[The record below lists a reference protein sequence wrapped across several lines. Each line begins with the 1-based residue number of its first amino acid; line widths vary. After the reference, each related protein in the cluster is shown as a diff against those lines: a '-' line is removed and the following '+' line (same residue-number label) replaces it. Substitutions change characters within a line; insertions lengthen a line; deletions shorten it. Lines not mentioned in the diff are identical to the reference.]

1 MTDEINKQFRNSSE
15 VGEEVFNYLGAVREE
30 DGEDNVHYTPD
41 EELPEDD
48 KDSRIPG
55 NRHTG
60 TLTTKIDHIPSD
72 LPAYDGHRDLG
83 NITIMPRPMQRKSA
97 STQPTATGTAQVPT
111 QTSAQSTN
119 TQDSSWLSSLGKTKL
134 SDIEG
139 FRRKMFLNSP
149 ILESM
154 AVGGLAGLGVYA
166 LAPWFM
172 RRGGFDPLRDERG
185 RIIRDPKTGEPLY
198 VDPKDRKYSALAV
211 GLGIGALNM
220 LRGVQWGKDFEWSQL
235 YRMPKRASMLGPV
248 DYVPTQFA
256 LNAVT
261 LDPNIPDNLK
271 YNTLHALG
279 TIDQPLINS
288 TDMVNAGINSG
299 VSGSTGFPVGRIAAA
314 SVADALTAYGVGK
327 LTGVPNPGTLAT
339 SVGTLSALGRV
350 IANSF

>member
-30 DGEDNVHYTPD
+30 DGEDNVHYTPN
-41 EELPEDD
+41 EELSEED

-83 NITIMPRPMQRKSA
+83 NITIMPRPMQRKRAGSDNA
-97 STQPTATGTAQVPT
+97 AGT
-111 QTSAQSTN
+111 
-119 TQDSSWLSSLGKTKL
+119 SWKDKAEGWFTKVLSPLGKIKL
-134 SDIEG
+134 SDIETG
-139 FRRKMFLNSP
+139 RRRLFMNSP
-149 ILESM
+149 LLESM
-154 AVGGLAGLGVYA
+154 AYAGLGGLATYA
-166 LAPWFM
+166 LAPKINEWLGEEPT
-172 RRGGFDPLRDERG
+172 RNN
-185 RIIRDPKTGEPLY
+185 KTGEMEYISPE
-198 VDPKDRKYSALAV
+198 DRRSYARWA
-211 GLGIGALNM
+211 GLGIFTANM
-220 LRGVQWGKDFEWSQL
+220 LRGVKWGDDFEWNQL

-279 TIDQPLINS
+279 TIDQPMINS
-288 TDMVNAGINSG
+288 TDMVNAGISSG

-314 SVADALTAYGVGK
+314 SVADALTAYGIGK
-327 LTGVPNPGTLAT
+327 LTGLDNPGKLARN
-339 SVGTLSALGRV
+339 VGALSALGRLTV
-350 IANSF
+350 NMFNDNN